1 MLRSRSEAQT
11 ARDRLRALT
20 PGWVPTAA
28 DLDGPVASARPAAS
42 DAQVPTTAG
51 SPPGRHT
58 LPERRQGEWRLDP
71 SALRALA
78 SLGLAAVAGALV
90 VVVLG
95 WPRGD
100 AAPPASEGAGTSGQN
115 VLEEP
120 TPPPAE
126 EKDAVVV
133 VDVDGRVRRP
143 GVVELPEGSRVVD
156 AIDASGGLARGAD
169 TGPLNLAQP
178 LVDGEQV
185 IVPAHGDAA
194 SALPGTVVPG
204 STTPAPAGAAP
215 GTGQVSINSASE
227 AELDTL
233 PGIGP
238 VLAAAIVEWRT
249 QNGGFTSVEQ
259 LQEVSGIGPA
269 TYAELAPLVRL

>member
-28 DLDGPVASARPAAS
+28 DLDEAVTNARPAS
-42 DAQVPTTAG
+42 DAQVPTSPG
-51 SPPGRHT
+51 SLAGRHT
-58 LPERRQGEWRLDP
+58 LPERRQGEWRLDA

-100 AAPPASEGAGTSGQN
+100 AAPPTTEAAGTSGQN

-120 TPPPAE
+120 TSPPVE
-126 EKDAVVV
+126 GKDAVVV

-185 IVPAHGDAA
+185 IVPARGDAV

-204 STTPAPAGAAP
+204 STTPAPAGVAP
-215 GTGQVSINSASE
+215 ATGQVSINSASE

>member
-28 DLDGPVASARPAAS
+28 DLDEAVTSARPAS
-42 DAQVPTTAG
+42 DAQVPTTEGFSA
-51 SPPGRHT
+51 GRHT
-58 LPERRQGEWRLDP
+58 LPERPQGEWRLDA
-71 SALRALA
+71 SALRALG
-78 SLGLAAVAGALV
+78 SLGLAAVAGGLV

-115 VLEEP
+115 VLVEP
-120 TPPPAE
+120 TTAAGR
-126 EKDAVVV
+126 DAVVV

-156 AIDASGGLARGAD
+156 AIEASGGVARGAD
-169 TGPLNLAQP
+169 TGPLNLAKP

-185 IVPAHGDAA
+185 IVPSRGDSA
-194 SALPGTVVPG
+194 SAVPG
-204 STTPAPAGAAP
+204 AVIPGSNSPAPTGAAP